1 MFNFLKKSKKK
12 SKNPYMVDLEGR
24 PLQEGDEVE
33 SLRYD
38 LGKCVLIKEEETFYY
53 ESLETGEKISW
64 IKMIDAATEFQKVRK
79 LD

>member
-1 MFNFLKKSKKK
+1 MKMENRVQAPIAGTVSAI
-12 SKNPYMVDLEGR
+12 YV
-24 PLQEGDEVE
+24 QEGDEVE